1 MRAFVVDNGTAHLT
15 ERQTPQ
21 PGDGE
26 ALLRVLRAGICNTD
40 LEIIRGYMRFSGVL
54 GHEFV
59 AEVIECPSEPA
70 WVGKRVVGEINVP
83 CGDCDFCHRGIVSQC
98 RNRTTVGIDRHDG
111 AFADYM
117 ALTTRCLHVIPEA
130 ISDDE
135 AVFVEP
141 LAAALQV
148 TELEHIHPEAN
159 VILIG
164 AGKLGIL
171 TAQVLALTGANL
183 RVAVR
188 SDRPIPVLEQL
199 GLSWVK
205 LNDLPHKQAD
215 VVVECTGNEAGFQSA
230 LELVKPRGSIVLK
243 STYVGNPTVNLTRV
257 VVDEIKLVGSRC
269 GPFDGAI
276 RLLEDKK
283 INVLPLIEACY
294 PLDEAAEAIE
304 RAGVPGTLKV
314 LLAV

>member
-1 MRAFVVDNGTAHLT
+1 MRAFVVENGTAQLVN
-15 ERQTPQ
+15 RQQPQ
-21 PGDGE
+21 PSKDQ
-26 ALLRVLRAGICNTD
+26 ALLKIRRAGICNTD

-59 AEVIECPSEPA
+59 AEVVECPSDPS
-70 WVGKRVVGEINVP
+70 WVGRRVVGEINVP
-83 CGDCDFCHRGIVSQC
+83 CGECDFCNRDIPSQC

-111 AFADYM
+111 AFAEYM
-117 ALTTRCLHVIPEA
+117 TLEIGCLHALPDS

-148 TELEHIHPEAN
+148 TELEPIHSDAN

-171 TAQVLALTGANL
+171 TAQIVALTGANL

-188 SDRPIPVLEQL
+188 SNRPIPVLEQL
-199 GLSWVK
+199 GLPWAK
-205 LNDLPHKQAD
+205 LDDLPLKQAD

-243 STYVGNPTVNLTRV
+243 STYVGSPTVNLTRV
-257 VVDEIKLVGSRC
+257 VVDEIRLVGSRC
-269 GPFDGAI
+269 GPFDAAI
-276 RLLEDKK
+276 RLLESKLV
-283 INVLPLIEACY
+283 NVSPLIEARY
-294 PLDEAAEAIE
+294 SLDETAIAIE

-314 LLAV
+314 LLEV